1 MPGLLRPWN
10 PAFWVGVVLV
20 VAPQQD
26 DILLGAVSRV
36 VGDDGYAPDRWQ
48 ALDEHQ
54 AVLAPARAAGPA
66 LMPALRVAAGRAL
79 VVVCTHDCGLDKEF
93 NAVVDELIKPTD
105 SQRIDE
111 RTAQSMAEA
120 REDLDRCFAVS
131 PLVDPST
138 VLVAGRPVDRG
149 LLMGGSIVGTL
160 PVPELRVGDA
170 VIVPESVVD
179 LTYRSTLDRTAY
191 TQRITRISEPARERL
206 RFALAKLD
214 VLRTPSLEVQLS
226 VAVGQQIVSA
236 KVSRSSPLLVELT
249 LADGS
254 RIELLKT
261 PGSPGPGPASRTR
274 RSVPGDRAKS

>member
-1 MPGLLRPWN
+1 MADVEAVRLVLR
-10 PAFWVGVVLV
+10 AS
-20 VAPQQD
+20 QC

-79 VVVCTHDCGLDKEF
+79 VMVCTHDCGLDEEF

-105 SQRIDE
+105 WERIDE
-111 RTAQSMAEA
+111 RTAQSMAKA
-120 REDLDRCFAVS
+120 RDGFDRSFAVS
-131 PLVDPST
+131 PLGDPST

-149 LLMGGSIVGTL
+149 LLMGGHNVCFL

-170 VIVPESVVD
+170 VMVPEPVVD
-179 LTYRSTLDRTAY
+179 LTYRSTLDRPAF
-191 TQRITRISEPARERL
+191 TQRITCISEPAMEPL
-206 RFALAKLD
+206 GFALARLD

-226 VAVGQQIVSA
+226 VAVGQQITSA
-236 KVSRSSPLLVELT
+236 KVSRSNPLLVDLT

-254 RIELLKT
+254 RIELLK
-261 PGSPGPGPASRTR
+261 
-274 RSVPGDRAKS
+274 